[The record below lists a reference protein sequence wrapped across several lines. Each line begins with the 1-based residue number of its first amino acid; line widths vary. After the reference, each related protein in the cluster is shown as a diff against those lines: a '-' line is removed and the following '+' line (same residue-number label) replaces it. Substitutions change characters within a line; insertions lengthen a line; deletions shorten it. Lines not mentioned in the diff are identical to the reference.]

1 MRGYDVALII
11 AWILVVAIL
20 ARMVRNG
27 QTSVA
32 RTGPRGRR
40 LRPRSGDGG
49 MRERFTPPPRYGPGS
64 KPEPEPSEAEGDSMA
79 IEAYQLTAP
88 DRFAAALAAL
98 TPSALC
104 TPCVIELKQARA
116 AGQPDPEVL
125 PGIVL
130 SMVVINGAPSPAMLC
145 EVRHQLDVGP
155 ATPLVVAP
163 ADAVRGLDAAVRARG
178 LAAPGTA

>member
-20 ARMVRNG
+20 ARMVSNG
-27 QTSVA
+27 RASVA

-40 LRPRSGDGG
+40 LRPRAGASG
-49 MRERFTPPPRYGPGS
+49 MRERFTPPPRYGPGED
-64 KPEPEPSEAEGDSMA
+64 PGTEPTEGVTPVITED
-79 IEAYQLTAP
+79 QLTSP
-88 DRFAAALAAL
+88 DQFAAALAAL

-116 AGQPDPEVL
+116 TGQPDPEVL

-130 SMVVINGAPSPAMLC
+130 SIVVINGMPSPAMLC

-163 ADAVRGLDAAVRARG
+163 ANAVRDLDTTIRAQG
-178 LAAPGTA
+178 LAAPGMG